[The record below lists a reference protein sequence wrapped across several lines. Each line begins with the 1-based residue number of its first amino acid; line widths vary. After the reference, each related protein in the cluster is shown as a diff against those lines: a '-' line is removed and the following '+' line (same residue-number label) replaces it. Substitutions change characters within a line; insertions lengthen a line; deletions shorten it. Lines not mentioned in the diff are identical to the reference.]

1 MRSIRPQQTISYQDW
16 IQIEDRAKTATLFMK
31 KTNPLYIMMQN
42 DLKEVETIVLEN
54 RVHEVREVRVLNELL
69 QKVFVTPKQEQ
80 LDEVIGQI
88 KYLRLFFSE
97 MESWIYTKKDL
108 EKQEAE
114 GRIIIERDTKEEA

>member
-16 IQIEDRAKTATLFMK
+16 VQIEDRAKTAILFMK

-42 DLKEVETIVLEN
+42 DLKEAETIVLEN

-108 EKQEAE
+108 ENQEAE
-114 GRIIIERDTKEEA
+114 GRIIIERDTKEQA